1 MRVAIAG
8 GGLAGLACAK
18 YLVDAGHQPTVYES
32 RDVLGGLVAAW
43 KDEDGDWYETGL
55 HAFFGA
61 YPNILQLFKE
71 LGIEDRLQWKEHAL
85 IFNQPEKPGT
95 YSYFKVPDIPAPFHV
110 LTSILR
116 NNDMLSWEQ
125 KFRFALGLWPGVV
138 RGQQYVE
145 DMDQYSLLEWLER
158 QGIDKR
164 VNSDIFIAASKALT
178 FINPEDVSA
187 TIPLTAINRF
197 LQERYGSKIAFL
209 DGSPTERLCQP
220 MVDYITGHGG
230 QVMLEK
236 PLKEIVLNADQSVK
250 HFVLRGLKGQ
260 SDEIIEADLYVAAL
274 SVDVMKVLMPQPWKD
289 MPFFQKMEG
298 LEGVPVINL
307 HLWFDR
313 KLTDI
318 DHLLFSRSDIL
329 SVYADMSITCK
340 EYEDPNRSMLEL
352 VLAPAK
358 DWIAKPD
365 EDIIAATMQELQRL
379 FPQHLTGNNPVQLRK
394 YKVVKTPRS
403 VYTASPGR
411 QACRPNQV
419 TPVANFFLAGSY
431 TQQRYLGSMEG
442 AVLSGKLAAQ
452 AIAKVSPASGP
463 AQSAKLLSPAVP
475 A

>member
-1 MRVAIAG
+1 
-8 GGLAGLACAK
+8 
-18 YLVDAGHQPTVYES
+18 
-32 RDVLGGLVAAW
+32 
-43 KDEDGDWYETGL
+43 
-55 HAFFGA
+55 
-61 YPNILQLFKE
+61 
-71 LGIEDRLQWKEHAL
+71 
-85 IFNQPEKPGT
+85 
-95 YSYFKVPDIPAPFHV
+95 
-110 LTSILR
+110 
-116 NNDMLSWEQ
+116 MLSWEQ

-250 HFVLRGLKGQ
+250 HFILRGLKGQ